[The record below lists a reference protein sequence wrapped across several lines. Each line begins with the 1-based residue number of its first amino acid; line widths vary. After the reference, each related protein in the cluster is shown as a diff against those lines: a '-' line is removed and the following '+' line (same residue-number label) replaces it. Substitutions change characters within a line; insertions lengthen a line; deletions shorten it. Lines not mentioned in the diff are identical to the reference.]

1 MLAQIPI
8 SCCGLRFKMLAKD
21 LLRGPRLA
29 GNLRESQE
37 KRLCQ
42 SSAAHAVDANRLF
55 FRGPLQNHGVEV
67 LNPPR
72 EFRPPAQN
80 LIELL
85 YFFVQGG
92 GPFEVQLLAGFLPL
106 FLNSSPRRSP

>member
-1 MLAQIPI
+1 MLAQIPVG
-8 SCCGLRFKMLAKD
+8 CCRLRFKMLAKD
-21 LLRGPRLA
+21 LLCRPRLA

-42 SSAAHAVDANRLF
+42 PPAAHAVDANRLL
-55 FRGPLQNHGVEV
+55 FRGPLENHRVQV

-72 EFRPPAQN
+72 QFRPAAQK

-85 YFFVQGG
+85 PFFVQGCCPLKG
-92 GPFEVQLLAGFLPL
+92 ESLASFLKLLLD
-106 FLNSSPRRSP
+106 SRTQRSP

>member
-1 MLAQIPI
+1 M
-8 SCCGLRFKMLAKD
+8 FAKD
-21 LLRGPRLA
+21 LLRGPRLTRH
-29 GNLRESQE
+29 LRESQE

-42 SSAAHAVDANRLF
+42 SSAAHAVDADRLL
-55 FRGPLQNHGVEV
+55 FRSPLQNYRVQV

-72 EFRPPAQN
+72 EFRSPAQN

-92 GPFEVQLLAGFLPL
+92 GPFEVQLLAGFLTL
-106 FLNSSPRRSP
+106 FLITRPD